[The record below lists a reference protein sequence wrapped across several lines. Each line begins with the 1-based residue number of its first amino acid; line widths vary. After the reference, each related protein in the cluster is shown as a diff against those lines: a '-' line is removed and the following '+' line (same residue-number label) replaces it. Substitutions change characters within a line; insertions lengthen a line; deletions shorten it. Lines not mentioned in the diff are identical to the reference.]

1 VDEALSIGTDTR
13 HALALSNVKL
23 RPDAPEGAREFEG
36 YLIRMM
42 LEQMRRTV
50 TSGGLFDEESTRG
63 YREILDDALAREMAA
78 RGGFGLADQLI
89 RDWEERR

>member
-1 VDEALSIGTDTR
+1 
-13 HALALSNVKL
+13 
-23 RPDAPEGAREFEG
+23 
-36 YLIRMM
+36 M
-42 LEQMRRTV
+42 LEHMRRTV